1 MAKAI
6 DPSRAFDYVLEED
19 RKLPVEEQTV
29 FHLKVLS
36 ARELAQ
42 LEDSMSTVKLGA
54 EGTMQ
59 INSGSHVLKVLDM
72 GLVGWD
78 NLLNEAGGVVA
89 FDKKDVRRWDYLR
102 PEWRR
107 ELTNAITEQTRPTK
121 DEVKN

>member
-1 MAKAI
+1 MARAV

-19 RKLPVEEQTV
+19 RKLEKDEQTI

-42 LEDSMSTVKLGA
+42 LEDAMSTVKLGT

-72 GLVGWD
+72 GVVGWD
-78 NLLNEAGGVVA
+78 NLKGENGNLIA
-89 FDKKDVRRWDYLR
+89 FDKKDQKRWDYLR
-102 PEWRR
+102 PDWRR
-107 ELTNAITEQTRPTK
+107 E
-121 DEVKN
+121 